1 MAEPV
6 GRTVKGFRFRCRAE
20 RAAGGRPLANR
31 KAFARAANR
40 PFPGRD
46 AGEIY
51 FAGLFQ
57 EACRRYDLS
66 APVNAMR
73 FTRGF
78 VRQAL
83 AYGT

>member
-6 GRTVKGFRFRCRAE
+6 GRTVKGFRFRRRAK
-20 RAAGGRPLANR
+20 RAAGRPAACKQEGFR
-31 KAFARAANR
+31 RAANR

-78 VRQAL
+78 VRQTL